1 MLPILRPCSR
11 GSLSN
16 FGHSPGG
23 HCYRRLAG
31 REAAAKAAAP
41 AGSKPAGGERPV
53 LEPLSEEPEQ
63 DPFEDIFK
71 IFNRDR

>member
-1 MLPILRPCSR
+1 MPANP
-11 GSLSN
+11 
-16 FGHSPGG
+16 FT
-23 HCYRRLAG
+23 AG
-31 REAAAKAAAP
+31 REAAAKATAP